1 MDTDPTKD
9 LSGDIAQHAANGNYL
24 VSKNTRLTARSSE
37 FYYPAL
43 TDRHSFD
50 SWVNLGKPTMYK
62 NARERVEEI
71 LATPMVDQLPE
82 SVSNDLNEIL
92 NAADKELAVNQ

>member
-1 MDTDPTKD
+1 
-9 LSGDIAQHAANGNYL
+9 
-24 VSKNTRLTARSSE
+24 
-37 FYYPAL
+37 
-43 TDRHSFD
+43 
-50 SWVNLGKPTMYK
+50 MYK

-82 SVSNDLNEIL
+82 SVSNELNEIL